1 MWTTQKNKKGIRN
14 SSTNVSIS
22 RPARSYPQSRNMRW
36 DQGFQA
42 IARKLFECLNVGMG
56 TRNYTDEE
64 LLQMDK
70 EELIRA
76 FHSEQEEYKKKLDEY
91 NTLLKERDQQLM
103 YMTEQLSDQKQQRF
117 GRSTEASTS
126 LIQQMDLFNEAEATV
141 DLYKVIN
148 EPSAE
153 QVVKGY
159 VRKRKGK
166 RADDLK
172 GLPVKRIDLRLTE
185 EQLKEKF
192 PDGYKELPEE
202 IFSRLH
208 FVPAKLINIEYHV
221 HVYRA
226 VKGRV
231 IARADRPADLLKRSL
246 VTPSLLAGI
255 LNYKYVNSLPL
266 NRIEQEFKRNGFNL
280 NREVMCS
287 WVIRCTERYL
297 SLLHDRMK
305 EEMMKN
311 HCLHAD
317 ETPVNVQKDGR
328 PAGSKSYFWVYRTEA
343 QLEKTDDIILYEYQ
357 KTRNAEHPKQFL
369 QKFHGVL
376 MTDAFSGY
384 HALDRNS
391 DDITVQNCW
400 VHARRPF
407 SNVIKAKADQQDM
420 SIAQGAYDRIT
431 ELFNIERPL
440 KGMPAEERLE
450 KRQELMKPK
459 VDELFQW
466 ARDELDVVLPKS
478 ETGKGLSYLLNQ
490 EKYLRV
496 FLDDPLVP
504 MTNNT
509 CEQGLRIVTIGRKN
523 FMTIDT
529 ISGAQSSAICYSI
542 AETAK
547 ANGLSPYAYFCY
559 VLTELPKHMD
569 DKGLKFLDGL
579 MPWDPDMKEHIY
591 QNQEAIKAIT
601 AVTQ

>member
-1 MWTTQKNKKGIRN
+1 
-14 SSTNVSIS
+14 
-22 RPARSYPQSRNMRW
+22 MRW
-36 DQGFQA
+36 NQGFQA
-42 IARKLFECLNVGMG
+42 IARKLFECLNVCMG

-70 EELIRA
+70 EELIRTI
-76 FHSEQEEYKKKLDEY
+76 HNEQEEYKKKLDEY

-103 YMTEQLSDQKQQRF
+103 YMTEQLSSQKQQRF

-141 DLYKVIN
+141 DSHKVIN

-159 VRKRKGK
+159 VRKKKGK

-185 EQLKEKF
+185 EELKEKF

-208 FVPAKLINIEYHV
+208 FVPARLITIEYHV

-226 VKGRV
+226 VKGHG
-231 IARADRPADLLKRSL
+231 IERADRPADLLKRSL

-297 SLLHDRMK
+297 SLIHDRMK
-305 EEMMKN
+305 EEMMKS

-343 QLEKTDDIILYEYQ
+343 QLEKTNDIILYEYQ
-357 KTRNAEHPKQFL
+357 KTRNAEHPQQFL
-369 QKFHGVL
+369 QGFRGVL

-384 HALDRNS
+384 HTLDRNS

-400 VHARRPF
+400 VHA
-407 SNVIKAKADQQDM
+407 
-420 SIAQGAYDRIT
+420 
-431 ELFNIERPL
+431 
-440 KGMPAEERLE
+440 
-450 KRQELMKPK
+450 
-459 VDELFQW
+459 
-466 ARDELDVVLPKS
+466 
-478 ETGKGLSYLLNQ
+478 
-490 EKYLRV
+490 
-496 FLDDPLVP
+496 
-504 MTNNT
+504 
-509 CEQGLRIVTIGRKN
+509 
-523 FMTIDT
+523 
-529 ISGAQSSAICYSI
+529 
-542 AETAK
+542 
-547 ANGLSPYAYFCY
+547 
-559 VLTELPKHMD
+559 
-569 DKGLKFLDGL
+569 
-579 MPWDPDMKEHIY
+579 
-591 QNQEAIKAIT
+591 IT
-601 AVTQ
+601 AAHQCVLKQQKHS

>member
-400 VHARRPF
+400 VHACRPF

>member
-1 MWTTQKNKKGIRN
+1 
-14 SSTNVSIS
+14 
-22 RPARSYPQSRNMRW
+22 MRW

-117 GRSTEASTS
+117 GLSTEASTS

-153 QVVKGY
+153 QVVKGD

-280 NREVMCS
+280 NRELMCS

-431 ELFNIERPL
+431 ELFNIERSL
-440 KGMPAEERLE
+440 KEMPAEERLE

-569 DKGLKFLDGL
+569 DKDLKFLDGL

>member
-1 MWTTQKNKKGIRN
+1 MWTTPKNKKGIRN

-208 FVPAKLINIEYHV
+208 FVPARLINIEYHV

-246 VTPSLLAGI
+246 VTPTLLAGI

-305 EEMMKN
+305 EEMMKS

-357 KTRNAEHPKQFL
+357 KTRNAEHPQQFL

-440 KGMPAEERLE
+440 KEMTAEERLE

-466 ARDELDVVLPKS
+466 ARDELGVVLPKS

-569 DKGLKFLDGL
+569 DKDLKFLDGL